1 MRGARLEP
9 APIEAMLK
17 RLSSEPADPVGRPAL
32 DPLRFREGMS
42 RVAAAVHVVT
52 TDGPAGRAGFTATA
66 VAPVTDSPASLLVC
80 IHAAGRSAEALTAN
94 AVFCVNALGIS
105 DRDLAEAFAGR
116 TGLGP
121 QDRFAAGRWG
131 RLATGAPVLETSLA
145 AFDCRLAE
153 ARLVATHYVV
163 IGEVVDVRIGPHG
176 TALVYRERGYHGL

>member
-1 MRGARLEP
+1 MLNRLP
-9 APIEAMLK
+9 
-17 RLSSEPADPVGRPAL
+17 SGPADPVERPAV
-32 DPLRFREGMS
+32 DPFRFREGMS
-42 RVAAAVHVVT
+42 RVAASVHVVT

-80 IHAAGRSAEALTAN
+80 IHATGRSAEALTGN
-94 AVFCVNALGIS
+94 AVFCVNALAAE

-121 QDRFAAGRWG
+121 EARFAAGRWG
-131 RLATGAPVLETSLA
+131 RLSTGAPVLETSLA
-145 AFDCRLAE
+145 AFDCRLVE

-163 IGEVVDVRIGPHG
+163 VGEVVDLRLGPHG